1 MHRIAL
7 LLTLVLPPT
16 SAAAQ
21 LVDGVAQVALTAGGL
36 PGALFPYD
44 PAWEAVVGGDDD
56 TSFPSTVV
64 AARTLG
70 AGRVVALGHEGLLAS
85 TEVLDTG
92 RLLENV
98 IDWLDGDGAI
108 GIPDFG
114 VFRAGFGAE
123 PGPSGL
129 ACAGAVPCP

>member
-1 MHRIAL
+1 MRRIAL
-7 LLTLVLPPT
+7 LLAFALAPV
-16 SAAAQ
+16 AAHAQ
-21 LVDGVAQVALTAGGL
+21 LVDGVVQVALAANGA

-44 PAWEAVVGGDDD
+44 PAWEAIVGGDDD
-56 TSFPSTVV
+56 TSFPSTLV
-64 AARTLG
+64 AARELG
-70 AGRVVALGHEGLLAS
+70 AGRVAVGHGGLLAS

-98 IDWLDGDGAI
+98 SDWLDGDGAI